1 MSWNEKEY
9 TETNGEWVW
18 LKGINT
24 FEKTKKQ
31 KTQNKQKKKNERQKC
46 IFLTWVTTGW
56 NLCNLSHTWWRIKR
70 AGGVEASKEKQA
82 DIDVTHHR
90 NDRL

>member
-31 KTQNKQKKKNERQKC
+31 KTQNKQKKKMRDRSAFSWHESLLAE
-46 IFLTWVTTGW
+46 IFV
-56 NLCNLSHTWWRIKR
+56 I
-70 AGGVEASKEKQA
+70 
-82 DIDVTHHR
+82 
-90 NDRL
+90 